1 MRLTFP
7 SLQTQR
13 RNKSI
18 KAETFVSC
26 YTKLRTRRELVV
38 KASYFR
44 RVLSWDLGCYSGE
57 GTQRVGRKRRSD
69 PTSPLHLLLE
79 QCRSNSPPVL
89 QPTAYFLLCLP
100 AAALHSQDLVP
111 PPPSLIPPLSGYR
124 EWHCL
129 NGLNVNSLSSSN
141 GSTDSPSRQE
151 AMNSRVSATWQ
162 SSRTARHNHRCQEC
176 PPSPGTPHLVET
188 KPQFVYYLKKKNT
201 HNRHTQL
208 HTHTHSAC
216 KDKKF

>member
-18 KAETFVSC
+18 KAETFLSC
-26 YTKLRTRRELVV
+26 YTKLTTRRELVV

-44 RVLSWDLGCYSGE
+44 RALSWDLGCYSGE
-57 GTQRVGRKRRSD
+57 RTQRVGRKRRSD

-89 QPTAYFLLCLP
+89 QPTAYFLSFLP

-111 PPPSLIPPLSGYR
+111 PPRPPLRLQR

-129 NGLNVNSLSSSN
+129 SGLNVNSLSSSN
-141 GSTDSPSRQE
+141 GFTDSPSRQE

-162 SSRTARHNHRCQEC
+162 SSRTACHNHCCQEWPPLQP
-176 PPSPGTPHLVET
+176 PPSGRDQTAIRLLP
-188 KPQFVYYLKKKNT
+188 
-201 HNRHTQL
+201 
-208 HTHTHSAC
+208 
-216 KDKKF
+216 